1 MKKFISLFLV
11 FFLLALSG
19 NLFAQDESSFT
30 ENFSLSTQSE
40 IYGIFWSPRTSLA
53 ASNSFYIE
61 KETYPKLN
69 LAQQIPGTCQFFERT
84 HPLINATSKMEGRY
98 RGEIYNYKYGLQKE
112 QKSEATSPSLAEGYL
127 KRLAERKKKSRKT
140 RGAVGLIG
148 GGICL
153 GLGAAALSSAEEGS
167 GWEGFFEGLWKSMA
181 GSALVIVGGASV
193 VSGALSLAI
202 PSGAESEH
210 KDVLR
215 ISDLAQRERA
225 SHEALS
231 YLAARGKKWRILSSI
246 LFAGFSAYSL
256 FSKERNYSTAGIF
269 GALAVYS
276 LIIRKT
282 PEERAFKNYQKDR
295 EQQKELGFHLG
306 IGPHGGVM
314 VCLSLSY

>member
-1 MKKFISLFLV
+1 MRKFISLFLV

-19 NLFAQDESSFT
+19 NLFAQDGSSFT

-69 LAQQIPGTCQFFERT
+69 LAHQIPGTCQFFERT
-84 HPLINATSKMEGRY
+84 HPLKNATSKMEGRY
-98 RGEIYNYKYGLQKE
+98 REEIYNYKYGLQKE
-112 QKSEATSPSLAEGYL
+112 QKSEVTSPSLAEGYL

-167 GWEGFFEGLWKSMA
+167 GWEGFFEGFWKSMA

-193 VSGALSLAI
+193 VGGTLSLAI

-231 YLAARGKKWRILSSI
+231 YLAARGKKSRILSCI
-246 LFAGFSAYSL
+246 LLAGFSAYSL
-256 FSKERNYSTAGIF
+256 FSKERDYISSGLY
-269 GALAVYS
+269 GALAVSS
-276 LIIRKT
+276 LIRKT
-282 PEERAFKNYQKDR
+282 PEERAFQNYQKDR